1 MCLFSENWYY
11 GNLDGIGVT
20 DNKTFRKTNKPFLSD
35 KIVLKEKLTL
45 IVKGEI
51 FESDFD
57 TVQTLN
63 TFFSIVVS
71 NIKIA
76 EYANCD
82 PTSDNINDPVIKSIV
97 KYRNHP
103 TILKIGEVC
112 RLQPDSLFFFAGAD
126 RQQMLKEILSL
137 DSAKESQ
144 DTDIPI
150 KIIEENADI
159 FSDFHLSSFHLLF
172 RTSTFLSRIKKANI
186 TSVFKKGDKH
196 LKEMIGQLAYYQIS
210 RRCSGVHIQT
220 IF

>member
-1 MCLFSENWYY
+1 MPLAAGFS
-11 GNLDGIGVT
+11 
-20 DNKTFRKTNKPFLSD
+20 
-35 KIVLKEKLTL
+35 
-45 IVKGEI
+45 
-51 FESDFD
+51 
-57 TVQTLN
+57 
-63 TFFSIVVS
+63 
-71 NIKIA
+71 
-76 EYANCD
+76 
-82 PTSDNINDPVIKSIV
+82 
-97 KYRNHP
+97 
-103 TILKIGEVC
+103 
-112 RLQPDSLFFFAGAD
+112 FFFAGAD